1 MTAPSH
7 CCLLGGASAVQGMI
21 HACGFG
27 LRMVALATFSG
38 WLWTVF
44 PAHRFGSNSNY
55 VEVAKHKSSETCL
68 LFMFSSIEA
77 MHWFSVSKKNCQ
89 SLLYTLYAASPNL
102 AAFFRCFAKNS
113 SKIPSRTN
121 RCEKCATYASCTLKS
136 NAIILLK
143 RRFFVIAKERC
154 EELALHA
161 ANEGR
166 ALHWNRKR
174 KTH

>member
-1 MTAPSH
+1 MYSVLWFLRTS
-7 CCLLGGASAVQGMI
+7 SSSR
-21 HACGFG
+21 HACARDTQCLVSHNWKRRLCAILWSIVGWNN
-27 LRMVALATFSG
+27 FSG
-38 WLWTVF
+38 NAAVYSQPSRRW
-44 PAHRFGSNSNY
+44 A
-55 VEVAKHKSSETCL
+55 CL